1 VNHLDPRPRQRNSLA
16 DAHLTKKRRYGA
28 GRERATTVIERYLL
42 LASDK
47 MS

>member
-1 VNHLDPRPRQRNSLA
+1 VNRLDPRPRQRSLA
-16 DAHLTKKRRYGA
+16 DAHLTKKRRYGTS
-28 GRERATTVIERYLL
+28 RERATTVVERYRL